1 MNQPWAFIATCDL
14 VAHVRGRSGP
24 FPKVI
29 ESGEGVGWVPA
40 DLATSAFGGIAD
52 GNAFGALGDLRLVP
66 DAQAT
71 AIFPPTYADGASTRF
86 YLAHQRNI
94 DGSPWAQ
101 CPRTFLD
108 NAIDALD
115 RDFDIQVMVSFEHEF
130 ALSHADGSKIGGL
143 PFGFDAYR
151 NVDQFSQE
159 LLLILNENGFDPE
172 TFLPEYGSG
181 QFEVT
186 LGPAPARVAAD
197 RAIMLREIVRDT
209 AKRFQLVATFAPL
222 LGPDLVGNGV
232 HVHLSLWRNG
242 SPITYAESRPGNL
255 SVEAES
261 ACAGI
266 LEHARAIVALTAPS
280 QISFFRLQPHRWSAG
295 GICVAKQNREAL
307 LRICPQIT
315 IKSNDVTK
323 TFNIEYRAADATANP
338 WIVLGTLIHAMREGL
353 SGKLTIDH
361 IVDEELEG
369 SANVV
374 SMPTTLVEAL
384 EALDKDETVKSWF
397 DPVLLKTFIEIRAN
411 EAQELDSLTPEERC
425 ARYVSV
431 Y

>member
-14 VAHVRGRSGP
+14 VGHVRGRSGP
-24 FPKVI
+24 FPKII

-40 DLATSAFGGIAD
+40 DLAISAFGGIAPD
-52 GNAFGALGDLRLVP
+52 NAFGALGDLRLVP
-66 DAQAT
+66 DAQAS
-71 AIFPPTYADGASTRF
+71 AIFPATHPDGASTRF

-94 DGSPWAQ
+94 DGSPWAS

-108 NAIDALD
+108 SAIDRLD

-130 ALSHADGSKIGGL
+130 ALSRADGSAIGGL

-151 NVDQFSQE
+151 NIDQFSQD
-159 LLLILNENGFDPE
+159 LLATLNDNGFDPE

-186 LGPAPARVAAD
+186 LGPAPAKVAAD
-197 RAIMLREIVRDT
+197 RAIILREIVRDT
-209 AKRFQLVATFAPL
+209 AKRFELIATFAPL

-232 HVHLSLWRNG
+232 HVHISLWRNG
-242 SPITYAESRPGNL
+242 SPITYAQSRPGNL
-255 SVEAES
+255 SVEAEA

-307 LRICPQIT
+307 LRICPQVT

-323 TFNIEYRAADATANP
+323 AFNFEYRAADATANP
-338 WIVLGTLIHAMREGL
+338 WIVLGTLIYAMHEGL
-353 SGKLTIDH
+353 SSKLSIPH
-361 IVDEELEG
+361 VIDEELEQA
-369 SANVV
+369 ANVV
-374 SMPTTLVEAL
+374 AMPSSLEEAL
-384 EALDKDETVKSWF
+384 AALDSDETVKSWF
-397 DPVLLKTFIEIRAN
+397 DPVLLQTFISIRAS
-411 EAQELDSLTPEERC
+411 EEQELHSLTPEERC
-425 ARYVSV
+425 ARYASV